1 MVLIRHGLHSFGE
14 AVGGRSSV
22 NGRVGRH
29 MKGQPRGCQSR
40 QNGYLCQHSFVLS
53 CYFGC
58 TSDSTVLWPR
68 WERVIREIRLWRVA
82 KQRQR
87 RSYLHL
93 SVAGD
98 KTDNSGTQRAYV
110 IGFYLVKSVKIGF
123 SISFIFGN
131 FGLWIRISGKAFSFM
146 TSHLSERKRMAPNFL
161 SHNLG
166 NST

>member
-1 MVLIRHGLHSFGE
+1 MAS
-14 AVGGRSSV
+14 VGKSNQGD
-22 NGRVGRH
+22 
-29 MKGQPRGCQSR
+29 K
-40 QNGYLCQHSFVLS
+40 
-53 CYFGC
+53 
-58 TSDSTVLWPR
+58 
-68 WERVIREIRLWRVA
+68 IVA

-123 SISFIFGN
+123 SISFIVGN

-146 TSHLSERKRMAPNFL
+146 TSHLSERKKDGTEL
-161 SHNLG
+161 SLSQLG
-166 NST
+166 KQHLLIYHMYHT